1 MRFSVREQNKKK
13 MFFHLPA
20 AAQKVTGLHLT
31 TIKTIL
37 ERGGNPNY
45 HRKSDNKLFEILEEP
60 PIKILTI
67 EGKDFFSLE
76 EIEKEFALS
85 PTKFMNQVKNKK
97 FAKEIDWIS
106 DELFPEKLQQEKE
119 PDLQAEMKKLQ
130 EENERLSA
138 RLEDLEASLKK
149 LSARVEKCETQETS
163 LETSLEKASSPEKA
177 FSPAQEFFKPSN
189 TLDLYSLAPEIIAE
203 FIASG
208 FVSDIRP
215 EGPKIRQFVL
225 IDNRKEYLPDLVK
238 PILQDHVL
246 PLLENET
253 EEEKKKRLEFYI
265 EAKGKIN
272 GMTLG
277 ENGVFIKNLRQ
288 LKPQVIADISKA
300 VMKLI

>member
-1 MRFSVREQNKKK
+1 MRFSVREQNEKK

-20 AAQKVTGLHLT
+20 AAQKVTGLHFT

-97 FAKEIDWIS
+97 FAKQIDWIS

-119 PDLQAEMKKLQ
+119 PDLRAEMKKLQ

-138 RLEDLEASLKK
+138 RLEDLEALLEK
-149 LSARVEKCETQETS
+149 LSARVEKCETR
-163 LETSLEKASSPEKA
+163 ETSLEKASSPEKA
-177 FSPAQEFFKPSN
+177 FSPVFKPSK
-189 TLDLYSLAPEIIAE
+189 TLDLYSLAPELIAE

-272 GMTLG
+272 GMTTSELTI
-277 ENGVFIKNLRQ
+277 FRRHLREM
-288 LKPQVIADISKA
+288 KPQVITDISKA

>member
-1 MRFSVREQNKKK
+1 MKEQNEKK

-37 ERGGNPNY
+37 DRGGNPNY

-97 FAKEIDWIS
+97 FAKQIDWIS

-149 LSARVEKCETQETS
+149 LSARVETR
-163 LETSLEKASSPEKA
+163 EKASSPEKA
-177 FSPAQEFFKPSN
+177 FYPTQEFFKPSN

-238 PILQDHVL
+238 QILQDHVL

-253 EEEKKKRLEFYI
+253 EEEKAKRFEFYFNT
-265 EAKGKIN
+265 KGKIN

-277 ENGVFIKNLRQ
+277 ENGAFIKNLRQ

>member
-1 MRFSVREQNKKK
+1 MRFSVREQNEKK

-37 ERGGNPNY
+37 DRGGNPNY

-97 FAKEIDWIS
+97 FAKQIDWIS

-130 EENERLSA
+130 KENERLSA
-138 RLEDLEASLKK
+138 RLEDLEAFVKK
-149 LSARVEKCETQETS
+149 LSARVEKCETR
-163 LETSLEKASSPEKA
+163 ETSLEKASSPEKA
-177 FSPAQEFFKPSN
+177 FSPAQEFFKPSK
-189 TLDLYSLAPEIIAE
+189 TLDLYSLAPELIAE

-272 GMTLG
+272 GMTTSELTI
-277 ENGVFIKNLRQ
+277 FRRHLRE

>member
-1 MRFSVREQNKKK
+1 MRFSVREQNEKK

-37 ERGGNPNY
+37 DRGGNPNY

-97 FAKEIDWIS
+97 FAKQIDWIS

-149 LSARVEKCETQETS
+149 LSARVETQETS

-177 FSPAQEFFKPSN
+177 QEFFKPSK

-253 EEEKKKRLEFYI
+253 EEEKKKRLKFYI

-272 GMTLG
+272 GMTTSELTI
-277 ENGVFIKNLRQ
+277 FRRHLRE

>member
-1 MRFSVREQNKKK
+1 MRFSVREQNEKK

-37 ERGGNPNY
+37 DRGGNPNY

-60 PIKILTI
+60 SIKILTI

-97 FAKEIDWIS
+97 FAKQIDWIS

-163 LETSLEKASSPEKA
+163 LEKASSPEKA
-177 FSPAQEFFKPSN
+177 FSPAQEFFKPSK
-189 TLDLYSLAPEIIAE
+189 TFDLYSLAPEIIAE

-272 GMTLG
+272 GMTTSELTI
-277 ENGVFIKNLRQ
+277 FRRHLRE

>member
-1 MRFSVREQNKKK
+1 MRFSVREQNEKK

-37 ERGGNPNY
+37 DRGGNPNY
-45 HRKSDNKLFEILEEP
+45 HRKSDNKLFEISEEP

-97 FAKEIDWIS
+97 FAKQIDWIS

-119 PDLQAEMKKLQ
+119 PDLRAEMKKLQ

-149 LSARVEKCETQETS
+149 LSARVETRETS
-163 LETSLEKASSPEKA
+163 LAPEK
-177 FSPAQEFFKPSN
+177 AQEFFKPSN

-225 IDNRKEYLPDLVK
+225 INNRKEYLPDLVK
-238 PILQDHVL
+238 QILQDHVL

-253 EEEKKKRLEFYI
+253 EEEKAKRFEFYFNT
-265 EAKGKIN
+265 KGKIN

-277 ENGVFIKNLRQ
+277 ENGAFIKNLRH

>member
-1 MRFSVREQNKKK
+1 MRFSVREQNEKK

-37 ERGGNPNY
+37 DRGGNPNY
-45 HRKSDNKLFEILEEP
+45 HRKSDNKLFEISEEP

-97 FAKEIDWIS
+97 FAKQIDWIS

-119 PDLQAEMKKLQ
+119 PDLRAEMKKLQ

-149 LSARVEKCETQETS
+149 LSARVETRETS
-163 LETSLEKASSPEKA
+163 LAPEK
-177 FSPAQEFFKPSN
+177 AQEFFKPSN
-189 TLDLYSLAPEIIAE
+189 TLDLYSLAPELIAE

-225 IDNRKEYLPDLVK
+225 INNRKEYLPDLVK

-253 EEEKKKRLEFYI
+253 EEEKAKRFEFYFNT
-265 EAKGKIN
+265 KGKIN

-277 ENGVFIKNLRQ
+277 ENGVFIKNLRH

>member
-1 MRFSVREQNKKK
+1 MRFSVRKQNEKK

-37 ERGGNPNY
+37 DRGGNPNY
-45 HRKSDNKLFEILEEP
+45 HRKSDNKLFEILEEQ

-97 FAKEIDWIS
+97 FAKQIDWIS

-149 LSARVEKCETQETS
+149 LSARVEKCETQ
-163 LETSLEKASSPEKA
+163 ETSLEKASSPEKA

-253 EEEKKKRLEFYI
+253 KEEKKKRLEFYI

>member
-1 MRFSVREQNKKK
+1 MRFSVREQNEKK

-37 ERGGNPNY
+37 DRGGNPNY

-67 EGKDFFSLE
+67 EGKNFFSLE

-97 FAKEIDWIS
+97 FAKQIDWIS

-119 PDLQAEMKKLQ
+119 PDLRAEMKKLQ
-130 EENERLSA
+130 KENERLSA

-149 LSARVEKCETQETS
+149 LSARVEKCETR
-163 LETSLEKASSPEKA
+163 ETSLEKASSPEKA

-208 FVSDIRP
+208 FVSDIQP
-215 EGPKIRQFVL
+215 EGPKIRQYVL
-225 IDNRKEYLPDLVK
+225 INNRKEYLPDLVK

-253 EEEKKKRLEFYI
+253 EEERRKRIEFFI
-265 EAKGKIN
+265 NTKGKIN

-277 ENGVFIKNLRQ
+277 ETAVFTRNLRE
-288 LKPQVIADISKA
+288 LKPKVIADISKA

>member
-1 MRFSVREQNKKK
+1 MRISVREQNEKK

-37 ERGGNPNY
+37 DRGGNPNY

-97 FAKEIDWIS
+97 FAKQIDWIS

-119 PDLQAEMKKLQ
+119 PDLRAEMKKLQ

-149 LSARVEKCETQETS
+149 LSARVEKCETR
-163 LETSLEKASSPEKA
+163 ETSLEKASSPEKA

-189 TLDLYSLAPEIIAE
+189 TLDLYSLAPKLIAE

-208 FVSDIRP
+208 FVSNIRP
-215 EGPKIRQFVL
+215 EGLKIRQFVL
-225 IDNRKEYLPDLVK
+225 INNRKEYLPDLVK

-253 EEEKKKRLEFYI
+253 EEEKAKRFEFFI
-265 EAKGKIN
+265 NSRGKIN

-277 ENGVFIKNLRQ
+277 EIGLFMANLRQ

>member
-1 MRFSVREQNKKK
+1 MRFSVREQNEKK

-37 ERGGNPNY
+37 DRGGNPNY

-97 FAKEIDWIS
+97 FAKQIDWIS

-119 PDLQAEMKKLQ
+119 PDLRAEMKKLQ

-138 RLEDLEASLKK
+138 RLEDLEASLEKF
-149 LSARVEKCETQETS
+149 SARVEKCETRETS
-163 LETSLEKASSPEKA
+163 LAPEKA
-177 FSPAQEFFKPSN
+177 FSPAQEFFKPSK
-189 TLDLYSLAPEIIAE
+189 TLDLYSLAPELIAE

-225 IDNRKEYLPDLVK
+225 INNRKEYL
-238 PILQDHVL
+238 
-246 PLLENET
+246 
-253 EEEKKKRLEFYI
+253 
-265 EAKGKIN
+265 
-272 GMTLG
+272 
-277 ENGVFIKNLRQ
+277 
-288 LKPQVIADISKA
+288 S
-300 VMKLI
+300 

>member
-1 MRFSVREQNKKK
+1 MRFSVREQNEKK

-37 ERGGNPNY
+37 DRGGNPNY

-67 EGKDFFSLE
+67 EGKEFFSLE

-97 FAKEIDWIS
+97 FAKQIDWIS

-163 LETSLEKASSPEKA
+163 LEKASSPEKA
-177 FSPAQEFFKPSN
+177 FSPAQEFFKPSK

-272 GMTLG
+272 GMTTSELTI
-277 ENGVFIKNLRQ
+277 FRRHLRE

>member
-1 MRFSVREQNKKK
+1 MRFSVREQNEKK

-37 ERGGNPNY
+37 DRGGNPNY

-97 FAKEIDWIS
+97 FAKQIDWIS

-119 PDLQAEMKKLQ
+119 PDLRAEMKKLQ

-138 RLEDLEASLKK
+138 RLEDLEALLKASLEK
-149 LSARVEKCETQETS
+149 LSARVEKCEAR
-163 LETSLEKASSPEKA
+163 EKVSSPEKA
-177 FSPAQEFFKPSN
+177 FSPAQEIFQTFR
-189 TLDLYSLAPEIIAE
+189 D
-203 FIASG
+203 FG
-208 FVSDIRP
+208 FVFFDS
-215 EGPKIRQFVL
+215 
-225 IDNRKEYLPDLVK
+225 
-238 PILQDHVL
+238 
-246 PLLENET
+246 
-253 EEEKKKRLEFYI
+253 
-265 EAKGKIN
+265 
-272 GMTLG
+272 
-277 ENGVFIKNLRQ
+277 
-288 LKPQVIADISKA
+288 
-300 VMKLI
+300 

>member
-1 MRFSVREQNKKK
+1 MRFSVREQNEKK

-37 ERGGNPNY
+37 DRGGNPNY

-97 FAKEIDWIS
+97 FAKQIDWIS

-119 PDLQAEMKKLQ
+119 PDLRAEMKKLQ
-130 EENERLSA
+130 KENERLSA

-149 LSARVEKCETQETS
+149 LSARVEKCETRETS
-163 LETSLEKASSPEKA
+163 LAPEKA
-177 FSPAQEFFKPSN
+177 FSPAQEFFKSSN
-189 TLDLYSLAPEIIAE
+189 TLDLYSLAPELIAE

-225 IDNRKEYLPDLVK
+225 FNNRKEYLPDLVK

-253 EEEKKKRLEFYI
+253 EEEKAKRFEFYI
-265 EAKGKIN
+265 NSKGKIN

-277 ENGVFIKNLRQ
+277 DNGVFIKNLRQ

>member
-1 MRFSVREQNKKK
+1 MRFSVREQNEKK

-20 AAQKVTGLHLT
+20 AAQKVTGLHMT

-37 ERGGNPNY
+37 ERGGNPTY
-45 HRKSDNKLFEILEEP
+45 HRKSDNKLFEIREEL

-76 EIEKEFALS
+76 EIEKEFGLS
-85 PTKFMNQVKNKK
+85 PTKFMNQVRNKK
-97 FAKEIDWIS
+97 FAKQIDWIS

-119 PDLQAEMKKLQ
+119 PDLQEEMKKLQ

-149 LSARVEKCETQETS
+149 LSARVEKCETR
-163 LETSLEKASSPEKA
+163 ETSLEKASSPEKA
-177 FSPAQEFFKPSN
+177 FSPAQEFFKPSK

-272 GMTLG
+272 GMTTSELTI
-277 ENGVFIKNLRQ
+277 FRRHLRE

>member
-1 MRFSVREQNKKK
+1 MRFSVREQNEKK

-37 ERGGNPNY
+37 DRGGNPNY

-67 EGKDFFSLE
+67 EGKEFFSLE

-97 FAKEIDWIS
+97 FAKQIDWIS

-163 LETSLEKASSPEKA
+163 LEKASSPEKA
-177 FSPAQEFFKPSN
+177 FSPAQEFFKPSK
-189 TLDLYSLAPEIIAE
+189 TFDLYSLAPEIIAE

-253 EEEKKKRLEFYI
+253 EQEKKKRLEFYI

-272 GMTLG
+272 GMTTSELTI
-277 ENGVFIKNLRQ
+277 FRRHLRE

>member
-1 MRFSVREQNKKK
+1 MRFSVREQNEKK

-37 ERGGNPNY
+37 DRGGNPNY
-45 HRKSDNKLFEILEEP
+45 HRKSDNKLFEISEEP

-97 FAKEIDWIS
+97 FAKQIDWIS

-119 PDLQAEMKKLQ
+119 PDLRAEMKKLQ

-149 LSARVEKCETQETS
+149 LSARVETRETS
-163 LETSLEKASSPEKA
+163 LAPEK
-177 FSPAQEFFKPSN
+177 AQEFFKPSN

-225 IDNRKEYLPDLVK
+225 INNRKEYLPDLVK
-238 PILQDHVL
+238 QILQDHVL

-253 EEEKKKRLEFYI
+253 EEEKAKRFEFYFNT
-265 EAKGKIN
+265 KGKIN

-277 ENGVFIKNLRQ
+277 ENGAFIKNLRQ

>member
-1 MRFSVREQNKKK
+1 MRFSVREQNEKK

-37 ERGGNPNY
+37 DRGGNPNY

-60 PIKILTI
+60 SIKILTI

-97 FAKEIDWIS
+97 FAKQIDWIS

-163 LETSLEKASSPEKA
+163 LEKASSPEKA
-177 FSPAQEFFKPSN
+177 FSPAQEFFKPSK

-208 FVSDIRP
+208 LVSDIRP

-272 GMTLG
+272 GMTTSELTI
-277 ENGVFIKNLRQ
+277 FRRHLRE

>member
-1 MRFSVREQNKKK
+1 MRFSVREQNEKK

-37 ERGGNPNY
+37 DRGGNPNY

-60 PIKILTI
+60 SIKILTI

-97 FAKEIDWIS
+97 FAKQIDWIS

-163 LETSLEKASSPEKA
+163 LEKASSPEKA
-177 FSPAQEFFKPSN
+177 FSPAQEFFKPSK

-253 EEEKKKRLEFYI
+253 EEEKKKRLKFYI

-272 GMTLG
+272 GMTTSELTI
-277 ENGVFIKNLRQ
+277 FRRHLRE

>member
-1 MRFSVREQNKKK
+1 
-13 MFFHLPA
+13 
-20 AAQKVTGLHLT
+20 
-31 TIKTIL
+31 
-37 ERGGNPNY
+37 
-45 HRKSDNKLFEILEEP
+45 
-60 PIKILTI
+60 
-67 EGKDFFSLE
+67 
-76 EIEKEFALS
+76 
-85 PTKFMNQVKNKK
+85 
-97 FAKEIDWIS
+97 
-106 DELFPEKLQQEKE
+106 
-119 PDLQAEMKKLQ
+119 MKKLQ

-149 LSARVEKCETQETS
+149 LSARVETRETS
-163 LETSLEKASSPEKA
+163 LAPEKA
-177 FSPAQEFFKPSN
+177 FYPTQEFFKPSN

-208 FVSDIRP
+208 FVSAIRP

-238 PILQDHVL
+238 QILQDHVL

-253 EEEKKKRLEFYI
+253 EEEKAKRFEFYFNT
-265 EAKGKIN
+265 KGKIN

-277 ENGVFIKNLRQ
+277 ENGAFIKNLRQ

>member
-1 MRFSVREQNKKK
+1 MRFSVREQNEKK

-20 AAQKVTGLHLT
+20 AAQKVTGLHMT

-37 ERGGNPNY
+37 ERGGNPTY
-45 HRKSDNKLFEILEEP
+45 HRKSDNKLFEIREEL

-97 FAKEIDWIS
+97 FAKQIDWIS

-130 EENERLSA
+130 KENERLSA

-149 LSARVEKCETQETS
+149 LSARVEKCETRETS

-177 FSPAQEFFKPSN
+177 FSPAQEFFKPSE
-189 TLDLYSLAPEIIAE
+189 TLDLYSLTLESVAE

-208 FVSDIRP
+208 FVSNIRSD
-215 EGPKIRQFVL
+215 GPKIRKFVL

-246 PLLENET
+246 PLMENET

-272 GMTLG
+272 GMTTSELTI
-277 ENGVFIKNLRQ
+277 FRRHLRE